1 MTSTLRPI
9 SFRRLGTAEVHQRYL
24 ENDTDLTSFL
34 GARPRTIAELLQ
46 RAPKPGDRL
55 VPRAALCDAL
65 QAYAERHGAPAGT
78 LASIAALREPATQ
91 CVVTGQQPGLLG
103 GPLFTFHKVATAI
116 RLCRELAAT
125 PGGPKAVPVFWN
137 HSDDHDLEEANRLF
151 LINQQQE
158 VQRFRL
164 EIDRANEPLC
174 AIQAGAAVRKLL
186 AEIEPLLPPSLH
198 RDWLLQ
204 LLQPRASD
212 ETLGAQMARLLFAA
226 FGHHGLVIVE
236 PRDLPAAAFEPLKAW
251 WQKSNQ
257 IRDKV
262 KQACDDLGDVGID
275 VTLDPATTMMFELTG
290 GIRQPL
296 GDGEEYGELRKL
308 SPGVLLRPLW
318 QDACLPTLAF
328 VVGPGELSYLCTI
341 APLYKLLGVPMPAF
355 VPRASLTLVEPAM
368 QRLLSRFSLD
378 LPDLDQPPEKLAERL
393 LSSDDGDEIDEA
405 LDGLQ
410 AKIQESLAGVSS
422 KLAAIDASMLAALDR
437 ARSKAVEEIERLQ
450 QKVRNARQNREGTG
464 IKQLR
469 RLCSTLRPRNRIQE
483 RVLGPVQYLCA
494 YGPKLAD
501 MLVDAADPFLVEH
514 GMLELGAS

>member
-1 MTSTLRPI
+1 MTSTIRPI

-24 ENDTDLTSFL
+24 ENDHDLSPFL
-34 GARPRTIAELLQ
+34 GMRPRTIAEMLQ
-46 RAPKPGDRL
+46 RAPKPGERL
-55 VPRAALCDAL
+55 VPRGAVCDAL
-65 QAYAERHGAPAGT
+65 QAYAERHGAPT
-78 LASIAALREPATQ
+78 ESLASITTLRDPGAQ
-91 CVVTGQQPGLLG
+91 CVVTGQQPGLFG

-116 RLCRELAAT
+116 RLCREIAAT
-125 PGGPKAVPVFWN
+125 PGAPKVVPVFWN

-151 LINQQQE
+151 LVNQQQE

-164 EIDRANEPLC
+164 DLTRTNEPLR
-174 AIQAGAAVRKLL
+174 AIAAGAEVRKLL
-186 AEIEPLLPPSLH
+186 VEIEPLLPPSAN

-204 LLQPRASD
+204 LLAPKSD
-212 ETLGAQMARLLFAA
+212 GETLGGQMARLLFAA

-236 PRDLPAAAFEPLKAW
+236 PRDLPAAAFEPLQGW
-251 WQKSNQ
+251 WQKSHQ

-262 KQACDDLGDVGID
+262 KQTCDDLGDVGID

-296 GDGEEYGELRKL
+296 GDGEEYGKVADL

-318 QDACLPTLAF
+318 QDAILPTLAF

-341 APLYKLLGVPMPAF
+341 APLYKLLGVPMPVF
-355 VPRASLTLVEPAM
+355 VPRASLTLVEPSM

-378 LPDLDQPPEKLAERL
+378 LPDLDQPPEKLAEKL
-393 LSSDDGDEIDEA
+393 LAGDDGDEIEES

-410 AKIQESLAGVSS
+410 ARIQESLASISS
-422 KLAAIDASMLAALDR
+422 KLEAIDASMLAALDR
-437 ARSKAVEEIERLQ
+437 ARSKSVEEIERLQ

-483 RVLGPVQYLCA
+483 RVLGPLQYLNA
-494 YGPKLAD
+494 YGVKIAD
-501 MLVDAADPFLVEH
+501 ALVAAADPFLVEH
-514 GMLELGAS
+514 GMLEIGAS

>member
-1 MTSTLRPI
+1 MTPTIRPI

-24 ENDTDLTSFL
+24 ENDRDLSPFL
-34 GARPRTIAELLQ
+34 GMRPGTIAELLQ
-46 RAPKPGDRL
+46 RAPKPGERL
-55 VPRAALCDAL
+55 VPRGPVCDAL
-65 QAYAERHGAPAGT
+65 KAYAERHGAPKES
-78 LASIAALREPATQ
+78 LASIETLRDPAAQ

-125 PGGPKAVPVFWN
+125 PGAPKAVPVFWN

-151 LINQQQE
+151 LVNQQQE

-164 EIDRANEPLC
+164 DLTRTNEPLR
-174 AIQAGAAVRKLL
+174 AIGAGAELRKLL
-186 AEIEPLLPPSLH
+186 VEIEPLLPPSAN

-204 LLQPRASD
+204 LLAPRSD
-212 ETLGAQMARLLFAA
+212 GETLGAQMARLLFAA

-236 PRDLPAAAFEPLKAW
+236 PRDLPEQAFEPLKGW
-251 WQKSNQ
+251 WAQSNK

-262 KQACDDLGDVGID
+262 KQTCDDLGDVGID

-296 GDGEEYGELRKL
+296 GDGEEHGKLTEL

-318 QDACLPTLAF
+318 QDAILPTLAF

-341 APLYKLLGVPMPAF
+341 APLYKLLGVPMPVF
-355 VPRASLTLVEPAM
+355 VPRASLTLVEPSM

-378 LPDLDQPPEKLAERL
+378 LPDLDQPPEKLAEKL
-393 LSSDDGDEIDEA
+393 LAGDDGDEIEEA

-410 AKIQESLAGVSS
+410 ARIQEILAGISS
-422 KLAAIDASMLAALDR
+422 KLEAIDASMLAALDR
-437 ARSKAVEEIERLQ
+437 ARSKSVEEIERLQ

-464 IKQLR
+464 VKQLR

-483 RVLGPVQYLCA
+483 RVLGPVQYLNA
-494 YGPKLAD
+494 YGTKLAD
-501 MLVDAADPFLVEH
+501 ALVAAADPFLVEH
-514 GMLELGAS
+514 GMLEIGGA